1 LPNAGFTLAEDAA
14 LKQRLSALTVSD
26 DRDMRRPIKTFFRYP
41 DAETEKTYPFA
52 TIELIDIEFDAQRQ
66 HSEVN
71 YYYTTSASAAG
82 IHKSGA
88 NALDYFPSEYN
99 NVDIGQLLSGPT
111 EFMATDQFVPVNLM
125 YQVST
130 YCRSQRHDR
139 QLTATMLRYVFPFRR
154 GFIEIPEDGTVRR
167 CDMLDWRQADVLD
180 QEAGFNKRI
189 FRKVYTVRINA
200 EIPQKDIFTVKAV
213 SEVNGTIRDNYTDSD
228 VLSTSFSEDF

>member
-1 LPNAGFTLAEDAA
+1 LPNPGFTIAEDAA
-14 LKQRLSALTVSD
+14 LKKRLTALTVSD
-26 DRDMRRPIKTFFRYP
+26 DRNMRRPIKTFFRYP
-41 DAETEKTYPFA
+41 DAETEKSYPFA
-52 TIELIDIEFDAQRQ
+52 TIELIDIEFDSFRQ
-66 HSEVN
+66 HSEVT
-71 YYYTTSASAAG
+71 YYYTTSTNASQYHRTG
-82 IHKSGA
+82 MGA
-88 NALDYFPSEYN
+88 MDYFPSESN
-99 NVDIGQLLSGPT
+99 SADIQQLLSGPT

-139 QLTATMLRYVFPFRR
+139 QLTALMLRYVFPLRR

-200 EIPQKDIFTVKAV
+200 EIPQKDIFSVKSVSTV
-213 SEVNGTIRDNYTDSD
+213 SGTMTDNYPDSD